1 MPSKKKIDDPISYL
15 ENFFSSD
22 PNMIN
27 LFNALVSELAESLQ
41 EQSKNTKVTYG
52 INMTIENGNPAT
64 DSSNARLQEKIDLDR
79 ASDPFVEV
87 ISDSKKITIIAEV
100 PGAAREEIRA
110 DYSPEQLVI
119 STNNA
124 DSSKKY
130 FKQIK
135 LPEHSGSSKI
145 GARYTNGVLEVIVVK
160 GKKINKKNDIKI
172 D

>member
-41 EQSKNTKVTYG
+41 EQGKNAEVTYG
-52 INMTIENGNPAT
+52 INMTIKNGNPVIEAS
-64 DSSNARLQEKIDLDR
+64 DERVQEKIDLDK

-87 ISDSKKITIIAEV
+87 IADPKKITIIAEV
-100 PGAAREEIRA
+100 PGATKEEIRA
-110 DYSPEQLVI
+110 DYSPELLTI

-124 DSSKKY
+124 DARKKY
-130 FKQIK
+130 LKQIR